1 MKIKYLFSAVLFFCL
16 SACQYQKP
24 QIVIIDSNVSAFVY
38 QGERRIGETP
48 FAGKIPRSEIGKV
61 FLKRSGYET
70 VKLPAKK
77 VYSRALPSFSSLYTD
92 VTFNKDS
99 SKDDILAAIT
109 LLPSLPLFVVTD
121 ATIFLNGSWIEYIP
135 NSFYVEMVQEK
146 KKTVSADFLRRLQIK
161 NFALKLYP
169 DMAAGDRETVMAFAE
184 LSRSSAENVADLLMK
199 NKDPVSF
206 AEAAAA
212 AF

>member
-1 MKIKYLFSAVLFFCL
+1 MQMKIKYLFSAVLFFCL

-77 VYSRALPSFSSLYTD
+77 VYSRALPSFSRLYTD
-92 VTFNKDS
+92 VTALLHHLKFVPVRILTAWKKLHLQVRRFTGMSIISGRIWNTVWVVLPASIKHS
-99 SKDDILAAIT
+99 SHAKLT
-109 LLPSLPLFVVTD
+109 LIS
-121 ATIFLNGSWIEYIP
+121 
-135 NSFYVEMVQEK
+135 
-146 KKTVSADFLRRLQIK
+146 
-161 NFALKLYP
+161 
-169 DMAAGDRETVMAFAE
+169 
-184 LSRSSAENVADLLMK
+184 
-199 NKDPVSF
+199 
-206 AEAAAA
+206 
-212 AF
+212 